1 MGLKKVKKYFGKCK
15 LSRKINMV
23 LHVKHAMKTW
33 HETGRAQFVFS
44 FSLSAQRSAD
54 NKSECTTYTLHKTTF
69 QTRE

>member
-1 MGLKKVKKYFGKCK
+1 M
-15 LSRKINMV
+15 NMV

-54 NKSECTTYTLHKTTF
+54 NKSECTTYTT
-69 QTRE
+69 